1 MLKAI
6 YMLICVIFILEEDT
20 FTSSELTSILKTNGY
35 QDIVLMTLP
44 KIYKVQC
51 CIF

>member
-20 FTSSELTSILKTNGY
+20 FTSSELTFTACQGHFLITFWY
-35 QDIVLMTLP
+35 P
-44 KIYKVQC
+44 W
-51 CIF
+51 